1 MNQGQIGLR
10 ARVEQLAS
18 NPGHQVVTRAL
29 VVGVAA
35 AVVVPVVLPLAK
47 PFAKAT
53 IKAGVTLI
61 EKTKMAVAETMEMV
75 ADIAAEAR
83 AEVQTAQAQ
92 AAPVGESAP
101 SGDAN
106 QN

>member
-10 ARVEQLAS
+10 ARVEQLANNPS
-18 NPGHQVVTRAL
+18 NRVVTRAL
-29 VVGVAA
+29 VVGVTA
-35 AVVVPVVLPLAK
+35 AVVAPVVLPLAK
-47 PFAKAT
+47 PLAKAT
-53 IKAGVTLI
+53 IKAGVTLL
-61 EKTKMAVAETMEMV
+61 EKTKMALAETMEMV

-83 AEVQTAQAQ
+83 AEVQSAQ
-92 AAPVGESAP
+92 AAPVAEP